1 MVLFSKMLSLLTFPE
16 RRAAAVLVGLM
27 FVGMLLEALGV
38 GLVIPAIAL
47 MTQSNL
53 AQDYPQLESVF
64 HSFKHLTRAQ
74 LIQTAMIVLVVI
86 YLLKNAFLAF
96 LAWRQAKF
104 TNAVQVQLSKRLFSL
119 YMAQPYAFHLQ
130 RNSAQL
136 IRNVS
141 SEVGM
146 FSDAIANASMV
157 LAESLVLVGIASL
170 LLVIEPL
177 GTLLVVVVL
186 GSAAWIFYRIIR
198 QRILIWGGARQY
210 HDGMRIQHLQ
220 QGLGGVKDAKLLGRE
235 EEFLKQYGQHTT
247 ESARANRLRVTV
259 SQLPRLWLEWLA
271 AVGLAALVLVMLAQG
286 RDVESILPTVGLFAA
301 AAFRLMPS
309 VNRILSSM
317 QTLRYNQPSITTLH
331 NELKLLAENVDN
343 LDSQEQR
350 GGSLLSFQNELRA
363 DNVSYAYAGSASRAI
378 DEVSLHIAAGESVG
392 IVGPSGSGKSTLVDL
407 LLGLLVPDSGGICVD
422 SEDIHAHLRAWQ
434 DKIGYVPQSIYL
446 TDDTLCRNIAFGLPD
461 GQIDQRAVRKAL
473 AAAQLDEFVAG
484 LPNGFST
491 IVGERG
497 VRLSGGQRQRIGIAR
512 ALYHDPQVLV
522 LDEATSSLDTATE
535 RGVMRAVN
543 ALRGDKTVLI
553 VAHRL
558 STVEKCNRIYRLEYG
573 KVVAEGTPAEVL
585 AIARAV

>member
-1 MVLFSKMLSLLTFPE
+1 MVPFSKMLSLLTSSE
-16 RRAAAVLVGLM
+16 RRSAAVLVGLM
-27 FVGMLLEALGV
+27 LVGMFLEALGV
-38 GLVIPAIAL
+38 GLVIPVIAL
-47 MTQSNL
+47 MTQPNL
-53 AQDYPQLESVF
+53 AQDYPQLQSIF
-64 HSFKHLTRAQ
+64 HSFEQLTRAQ
-74 LIQTAMIVLVVI
+74 LIQTAMIAIVAI
-86 YLLKNAFLAF
+86 YLVKNAFLAF
-96 LAWRQAKF
+96 LAWRQARF
-104 TNAVQVQLSKRLFSL
+104 TNSVQVELSKRLFSL

-186 GSAAWIFYRIIR
+186 GSAAWIFYRITR
-198 QRILIWGGARQY
+198 RRLLIWGGARQY

-220 QGLGGVKDAKLLGRE
+220 EGLGGVKDAKLLGRE

-271 AVGLAALVLVMLAQG
+271 VVGLAALVLVMLAQG

-309 VNRILSSM
+309 VNRILASS
-317 QTLRYNQPSITTLH
+317 QTLRYNQPSVTTLQ
-331 NELKLLAENVDN
+331 NELELLAENADG
-343 LDSQEQR
+343 LESQKRR
-350 GGSLLSFQNELRA
+350 GGSVLSFRNDLRA

-378 DEVSLHIAAGESVG
+378 DEVSLKVVAGESVG

-407 LLGLLVPDSGGICVD
+407 LLGLLVPDSGAICVD
-422 SEDIHAHLRAWQ
+422 GEDIHAHLRAWQ

-461 GQIDQRAVRKAL
+461 SQIDHGSVRKAI

-484 LPNGFST
+484 LPDGFST
-491 IVGERG
+491 VVGERG
-497 VRLSGGQRQRIGIAR
+497 IRLSGGQRQRIGIAR
-512 ALYHDPQVLV
+512 ALYHNPQVLV

-535 RGVMRAVN
+535 RGVMTAVN
-543 ALRGDKTVLI
+543 ALRGGKTMLI

-558 STVEKCNRIYRLEYG
+558 STVDKCDRLYRLERG
-573 KVVAEGTPAEVL
+573 KVMAEGTSAEVL
-585 AIARAV
+585 KMPRAG